1 MFEQIIRIFVVILD
15 QFQNVWC
22 PIMNYQTVKIPEII
36 TYKSRKQMDI
46 NPALTTI
53 IELM

>member
-1 MFEQIIRIFVVILD
+1 MVILD

-22 PIMNYQTVKIPEII
+22 QIMNFQTVKIPEII